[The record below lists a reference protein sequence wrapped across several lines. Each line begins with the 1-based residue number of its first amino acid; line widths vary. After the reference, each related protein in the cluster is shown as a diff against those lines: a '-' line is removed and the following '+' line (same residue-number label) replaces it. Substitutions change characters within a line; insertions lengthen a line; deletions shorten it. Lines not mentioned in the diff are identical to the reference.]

1 VCSTP
6 RRTEGG
12 GCSSFPFGE
21 FEVRGRIAHET
32 LRKQRAVLLILLA
45 ACERALEA
53 FQVADNV
60 ADDQFVVELER
71 VIARTKRELQALNER
86 LAAQA
91 AH

>member
-1 VCSTP
+1 VGTQ
-6 RRTEGG
+6 R
-12 GCSSFPFGE
+12 GCIRAPGSRFPFGE
-21 FEVRGRIAHET
+21 FEVGGRIAHET

-45 ACERALEA
+45 TCERALEA

-60 ADDQFVVELER
+60 ADDQFVVELEH

-86 LAAQA
+86 SAAQA